1 MRSNGFAPASP
12 GDLPA
17 RRGAWLLAVAL
28 HLLAGWALTRPEA
41 DADDDARPPMTLVYV
56 DLPPPL
62 PPPLSAPAP
71 DRAAAATRRG
81 RPALRPAQEATA
93 PAGSDPALAAQA
105 PGATPIGAQPVA
117 GPPVVASDDWSMP
130 ATPRRDDGIR
140 FERRSPM
147 ASINPIRRPPPERF
161 RMRQRAAS
169 LGDYVR
175 ALSQVLL
182 WPAGYTDDPCDGLAE
197 AAQVLAGQATTKGR
211 QALLEDVVR
220 QQKQYCGP

>member
-28 HLLAGWALTRPEA
+28 HLLAGWALTRPE
-41 DADDDARPPMTLVYV
+41 DDDARPPMTLVYV
-56 DLPPPL
+56 DLPTPL

-105 PGATPIGAQPVA
+105 PGATPIGGQPVA

-140 FERRSPM
+140 FERRSPL
-147 ASINPIRRPPPERF
+147 ASFSPLPPSLPTRF
-161 RMRQRAAS
+161 RLRDDAGLAGVLRAVA
-169 LGDYVR
+169 
-175 ALSQVLL
+175 QFLL
-182 WPAGYTDDPCDGLAE
+182 WPPGYSDDPCEGLAE
-197 AAQVLAGQATTKGR
+197 AADALREMSGEGR
-211 QALLEDVVR
+211 RALLEDVAR
-220 QQKQYCGP
+220 KQGQYCN